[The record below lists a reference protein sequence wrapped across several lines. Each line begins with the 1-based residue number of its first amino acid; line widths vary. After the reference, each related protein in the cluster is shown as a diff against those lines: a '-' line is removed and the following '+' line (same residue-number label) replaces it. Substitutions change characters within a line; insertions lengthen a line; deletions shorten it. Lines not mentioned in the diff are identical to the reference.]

1 MAGSE
6 APIGRVWAFLG
17 ALLLLAYFLLG
28 LGQSLLFDVDEG
40 AFSEATREMV
50 VSGDWGHTTLNGADR
65 FDKPIGVYWLQALSV
80 KAYGVN
86 EFALRLPSIT
96 DCP

>member
-50 VSGDWGHTTLNGADR
+50 VSGDWGHRPQWCRPL
-65 FDKPIGVYWLQALSV
+65 
-80 KAYGVN
+80 
-86 EFALRLPSIT
+86 
-96 DCP
+96 